1 MDTASLLQKIK
12 DLEQMI
18 LQQEKNND
26 SISEQM
32 DNVVSA
38 ATDTLEEESP
48 SSNLEYRR
56 RLRLLRS
63 GYRKQLRDLKKEFG
77 VAPRYRANYTKVK
90 RG

>member
-32 DNVVSA
+32 DNVISI
-38 ATDTLEEESP
+38 ATSETPEESP
-48 SSNLEYRR
+48 SSNIEYRK

-77 VAPRYRANYTKVK
+77 VAARHRANYTKVK